1 MATGEITTWGGNVT
15 DIGPMYPFVGTE
27 TMMVVIGIVL
37 WVVWHIWQ
45 LRLESREFAEDAER
59 LRRSD
64 TISKVLEREG

>member
-1 MATGEITTWGGNVT
+1 V
-15 DIGPMYPFVGTE
+15 
-27 TMMVVIGIVL
+27 MVVIGIVL